1 MVKFLVT
8 RKTLAWLIGIAV
20 TAVVVV
26 SCTKQSED
34 VLQAQQ
40 GGGTTTCDTTNM
52 KYSTNVVPIL
62 TANCYSCHAN
72 GIVNAGVTLD
82 SYSNVLIQVNN
93 GNIIGAITH
102 ASGYVPMPFDGG
114 SLSDC
119 DIATIKAW
127 INEGAPNN

>member
-1 MVKFLVT
+1 MATFFVT
-8 RKTLAWLIGIAV
+8 RKALAWLVSIGVTTVVIA
-20 TAVVVV
+20 

-34 VLQAQQ
+34 KLQAQQ
-40 GGGTTTCDTTNM
+40 GGGTNTCDTTNM
-52 KYSTNVVPIL
+52 KYSVNVAPIL
-62 TANCYSCHAN
+62 SANCYSCHGN

-82 SYSNVLIQVNN
+82 SYSNVLIQVKN

-102 ASGYVPMPFDGG
+102 ASGYVPMPYGG
-114 SLSDC
+114 GMLSDC